1 MLDFKNKP
9 RNDETEYM
17 AIKSDKNKKKKV
29 FRDRGILPKP
39 SELTLKEEKIQ

>member
-17 AIKSDKNKKKKV
+17 AIKSDKNIMKKV